1 VVVIEHAA
9 DPKKAGAQMVSYP
22 RHLSHTL
29 NANFLGSLIWRRDQ
43 NFNSNICSNRWA
55 SAAQN
60 QSTIQRNIGGKA
72 TLSVVRPVIP
82 VENDRQ
88 SEFVS
93 HRSPALEDWTWGH
106 GRGQNRQ
113 VPAAS
118 QDAESWDLYE
128 TTEEPARC
136 LFPYRDCANLGTSTT
151 YSETSSRAAIEKKVC
166 ILEKWS
172 LRNCRV
178 EVK

>member
-1 VVVIEHAA
+1 MARQMVVIEHAT
-9 DPKKAGAQMVSYP
+9 DPKKAGAQMVSHP
-22 RHLSHTL
+22 RHFPHTL
-29 NANFLGSLIWRRDQ
+29 NSNFFGSLIRRRDQ

-60 QSTIQRNIGGKA
+60 QCTIQRNIGGKA
-72 TLSVVRPVIP
+72 ALSVVRAVIP
-82 VENDRQ
+82 VEDDWQ

-118 QDAESWDLYE
+118 QDAERWEINE
-128 TTEEPARC
+128 TTDGPAQC
-136 LFPYRDCANLGTSTT
+136 FPL
-151 YSETSSRAAIEKKVC
+151 
-166 ILEKWS
+166 
-172 LRNCRV
+172 
-178 EVK
+178 